1 MTSISK
7 LVRTLE
13 NILALKKLALISGL
27 NGIIKFSSS
36 EFADYISS
44 SPQTAS
50 RRLQSLEQ
58 AGYIT
63 RRIDP
68 SGQQIRITKE
78 GRQVLETEYL
88 EYRKIFTSPSTPIEL
103 TGRIITGLGE
113 GQYYITVK
121 GYRDQFIK
129 LLGFDPYPGTLN
141 IKLETESIKCRPLL
155 NLKDEIIIKGF
166 STRNRTFG
174 GGRCYPVTLGN
185 NITGAIMIP
194 DRTHYPDDII
204 EIISPENLREHL
216 DLKDDSTITV
226 VVQ

>member
-1 MTSISK
+1 
-7 LVRTLE
+7 VNALE
-13 NILALKKLALISGL
+13 NILALKKLALINGL
-27 NGIIKFSSS
+27 DGIINFSSS
-36 EFADYISS
+36 EFADHISS
-44 SPQTAS
+44 STQTAS

-63 RRIDP
+63 RRVDP
-68 SGQQIRITKE
+68 AGQQIRITKD
-78 GRQVLETEYL
+78 GRCVLEKEYL

-155 NLKDEIIIKGF
+155 NLKDEITIRGF
-166 STRNRTFG
+166 RSENRTFG
-174 GGRCYPVTLGN
+174 GGRCYPITLGN
-185 NITGAIMIP
+185 SITGAIMIP
-194 DRTHYPDDII
+194 DRTHYPEDII
-204 EIISPENLREHL
+204 EIISSQNLREHL
-216 DLKDDSTITV
+216 DLEDGSMITV
-226 VVQ
+226 IVE